1 MILTGLAV
9 FLFGTAVSAGPFIP
23 HVKAPTEIVISKHS
37 SVDKITEY
45 YPSMAGSPFISN
57 FIQKG
62 TNVFF
67 KPQFMLSAA
76 QMPPQIQTLI
86 AAIEKDDCKTNLPIG
101 PPPMLMEEPLRVVQ
115 QEIVASSNPIVKEVI
130 EINPVEYEYNQH
142 GQPIVELTPVLE
154 THVLEL
160 PKLPVAVE
168 ESAEERVVIPLAPEF
183 PPLELPKLPI
193 LVEEMSP
200 TPVQAVP
207 ETPVVVEIPPA
218 PVLPPLDEMP
228 KLPVLVEE
236 PEVVE
241 VSVKP
246 QEIPQLS
253 VDPSLIPETYVR
265 EVVISPPE
273 APVLP
278 PFEVPKP
285 VMIEENFV
293 YQPIEIPTAPTL
305 PPFEMP
311 KLSVVVEEANVVVPC
326 PPGEETHEIN
336 IQHEA
341 IPEAPVLPS
350 YVPELTEIVME
361 DKPVVIP
368 QPPKE
373 IKIVEEIML
382 TIPEAPVLPTY
393 IPVDIPKPFLIEE
406 PASVIVENEIVE
418 PVVIPVAPV
427 LPPFEMPELPVVI
440 EEPSMVLYPSNKV
453 HISPPVVPEVVVSPP
468 NQVVFEEKPI
478 VIPEAPVLPPLSLP
492 ELPVVEVEEKVVPC
506 DHVAVVEPV
515 VIPEAPVLAP
525 YVPSEMPTPVHV
537 EEPVAVEAQKPVVIP
552 SAPVLPPLELPES
565 PVIVEETVA
574 PCPPE
579 KELEHTKVVMES
591 RPIVM
596 PTYAVPES
604 SLSDAYVSNPIIL
617 SSAPQFLVPYFPVM
631 TEKLMKEEPT
641 SCVHD
646 IVVERILPKLEKSL
660 PKAARAPVSAYL
672 TPLRYALY

>member
-9 FLFGTAVSAGPFIP
+9 FLFGTAVSAGPYMP
-23 HVKAPTEIVISKHS
+23 HVKAPTEIVISKHTLA
-37 SVDKITEY
+37 DKAAEY
-45 YPSMAGSPFISN
+45 YPSTAGSPFISN

-86 AAIEKDDCKTNLPIG
+86 AATEKDDCKTTLPIG
-101 PPPMLMEEPLRVVQ
+101 HPPMLMEEPLRVVQ
-115 QEIVASSNPIVKEVI
+115 QEIVASSKPIVTEVI

-142 GQPIVELTPVLE
+142 VQPIVALTPVLE

-160 PKLPVAVE
+160 PKLPVVVE

-246 QEIPQLS
+246 QEIPLIS

-285 VMIEENFV
+285 VMIEENYV

-341 IPEAPVLPS
+341 IPEAPVLPP
-350 YVPELTEIVME
+350 YVPELTEIIME
-361 DKPVVIP
+361 DKQVVIP
-368 QPPKE
+368 QPPQE

-382 TIPEAPVLPTY
+382 TIPEAPVLSSY
-393 IPVDIPKPFLIEE
+393 IPVDIPNPFLIEE
-406 PASVIVENEIVE
+406 PASYIEENEIVK
-418 PVVIPVAPV
+418 PVVIPAAPV

-440 EEPSMVLYPSNKV
+440 EEPSMVLYPSNEV

-468 NQVVFEEKPI
+468 NQEVFEEKPM

-492 ELPVVEVEEKVVPC
+492 ELPVVEIEENVVPC
-506 DHVAVVEPV
+506 DHVTVVEPV

-537 EEPVAVEAQKPVVIP
+537 EEPVAVEVQQPVVIP

-604 SLSDAYVSNPIIL
+604 FLSDAYVSNPIIL

-646 IVVERILPKLEKSL
+646 IVVDRILPKLEKSL
-660 PKAARAPVSAYL
+660 PKAARVPVSAYL